1 MIKKIPYNSVNI
13 NSGQSIR
20 NAVRKINNTNKKF
33 LIVTSEDNKLLGTVT
48 DGDIRRAILK
58 GVDLDNLVI
67 KCMNKKPIY
76 ATEKT
81 KNFYSLLKKTKSRL
95 NFVPQV
101 NKENK
106 LISVIVYDEKD
117 LEKTALIM
125 AGGFGKRLGGLTKNI
140 PKPLLK
146 IGNEPILETIIKKL
160 EESNYK
166 KIYVSTHYLH
176 NKIKKFLETRKS
188 FANIE
193 ILRENKPLG
202 TAGSISSVKNS
213 NFDNLTVLNG
223 DILTEVDL
231 NALNQF
237 HLDKGFDLT
246 ITVAHYS
253 FKIPF
258 GVVNLNNKFTFK
270 SLSEKPTEKQ
280 FVLSGIYCLSKRVCK
295 IVKKNYL
302 DMPELIN
309 YAKALDYKIGVFPI
323 YEYWNDIGTYESLN
337 FEKNRKIK

>member
-13 NSGQSIR
+13 NSGQSI
-20 NAVRKINNTNKKF
+20 NAVRKINSTNKKF
-33 LIVTSEDNKLLGTVT
+33 LIVTNEDNKLLGTVT

-76 ATEKT
+76 ATEKN
-81 KNFYSLLKKTKSRL
+81 KKLYSLLKKTKSRL

-117 LEKTALIM
+117 VEKTALIM
-125 AGGFGKRLGGLTKNI
+125 AGRFGKRLGLTKNI

-146 IGNEPILETIIKKL
+146 SGNEPILETIIKKL
-160 EESNYK
+160 EDLIIK
-166 KIYVSTHYLH
+166 KYMFLLIICII
-176 NKIKKFLETRKS
+176 KIKKFLETRKS
-188 FANIE
+188 LANIE

-253 FKIPF
+253 F
-258 GVVNLNNKFTFK
+258 
-270 SLSEKPTEKQ
+270 
-280 FVLSGIYCLSKRVCK
+280 
-295 IVKKNYL
+295 
-302 DMPELIN
+302 
-309 YAKALDYKIGVFPI
+309 
-323 YEYWNDIGTYESLN
+323 
-337 FEKNRKIK
+337 